1 MNHIQK
7 RNPNAVATGSLQ
19 DVARKQGLTL
29 AEAFMSCDAIVIVD
43 GSGSMMMT
51 DVKPGE
57 SLTRH
62 QAATAEL
69 ARLQAELPGKVAV
82 IAFSSSAE
90 FCPSGYPRYIGGGT
104 NMFEALR
111 FVKVADGCGIKIV
124 LISDGEPD
132 SEVDTLRLAREFT
145 SKIDTIFIGREGA
158 PGQEFLRRLAAC
170 TGGIATRTGTTEL
183 MQLGASVKL
192 LLEA

>member
-7 RNPNAVATGSLQ
+7 RNYNAVAKGSLQ
-19 DVARKQGLTL
+19 DVARQSGLTL
-29 AEAFMSCDAIVIVD
+29 AEAFMSCDAVVIVD
-43 GSGSMMMT
+43 GSGSMMMI
-51 DVKPGE
+51 DVRPGE
-57 SLTRH
+57 PLTRH

-90 FCPSGYPRYIGGGT
+90 FCPSGFPRYIGGGT
-104 NMFEALR
+104 DMAAALE
-111 FVKVADGCGIKIV
+111 FVKVADGCGIKII

-132 SEVDTLRLAREFT
+132 NADATLRLARGFT
-145 SKIDTIFIGREGA
+145 SKIDTVFIGREGA
-158 PGQEFLRRLAAC
+158 PGAEFLRRLAAA

-183 MQLGASVKL
+183 TQLGSTVRL
-192 LLEA
+192 LKTS